1 MKQKMKQN
9 IHIPSMSSIKTILGF
24 ALVLISMACED
35 DEPRAATRGF
45 SNVPTAPS
53 QNAVSEGAN
62 IPEGVIAEIKIPV
75 PERFKVNEL
84 FTPQGWTSIEKI
96 RQSYQYSSTEQARIR
111 DPFFPD
117 IPELKGETIQV
128 SDVSSIEKNLKVAVE
143 ATPQELKLIMTFTK
157 TIPIQASVVDA
168 SGTDHLV
175 KVGDIIGKSPEYV
188 RVSHISND
196 HIKFEPLLGVSAEDP
211 NLKQKTFKSL
221 GADQK

>member
-1 MKQKMKQN
+1 MKIIKQN
-9 IHIPSMSSIKTILGF
+9 INLK
-24 ALVLISMACED
+24 VISLCLTLLFACED

-45 SNVPTAPS
+45 ANAPAVANQGTA
-53 QNAVSEGAN
+53 SEGAN
-62 IPEGVIAEIKIPV
+62 IPEGVITEIKIPV
-75 PERFKVNEL
+75 PERFKVKEL
-84 FTPQGWTSIEKI
+84 FTTQGWTSLDKI
-96 RQSYQYSSTEQARIR
+96 RQSYQYSSTEQVRVR

-168 SGTDHLV
+168 SGTDHMV

-196 HIKFEPLLGVSAEDP
+196 HIKFEPLLGISAEDP